1 MYGGVLRWTGGYGPF
16 VGVVGRGIKCVC
28 VCVSMSD
35 ERNRNRR
42 WEDFGDTLAMLLMQ
56 LLLLLAWL

>member
-1 MYGGVLRWTGGYGPF
+1 MVIEPLYKVVYCGGYGPF
-16 VGVVGRGIKCVC
+16 VGVVGRGVKF

-42 WEDFGDTLAMLLMQ
+42 WEDFGDTLATLLM
-56 LLLLLAWL
+56 